1 MSKSFN
7 LQDNTDSL
15 GDDLQQNNK
24 KGVQKNVNTVN
35 SDIFEKVGALAFDI
49 FLRILLVFKCFFT
62 YRVAFL
68 LFQ

>member
-35 SDIFEKVGALAFDI
+35 SGIFEEVRALALTFSSG
-49 FLRILLVFKCFFT
+49 FS
-62 YRVAFL
+62 
-68 LFQ
+68 